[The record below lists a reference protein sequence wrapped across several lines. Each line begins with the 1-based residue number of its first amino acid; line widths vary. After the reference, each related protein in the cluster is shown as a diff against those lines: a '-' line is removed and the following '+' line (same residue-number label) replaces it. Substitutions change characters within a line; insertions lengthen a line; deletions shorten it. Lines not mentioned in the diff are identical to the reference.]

1 MVKQCLPYI
10 QSVYDRSS
18 RLQMFFKLGVLKNF
32 AIFTGIQLCWIL
44 FLKKLQACNFNKK
57 RLQHKCL
64 PANIANFLRAAFF
77 IEHLRW
83 LLFFCDNMLQ
93 EKLYFC

>member
-1 MVKQCLPYI
+1 
-10 QSVYDRSS
+10 
-18 RLQMFFKLGVLKNF
+18 MFFKLGVLKNF
-32 AIFTGIQLCWIL
+32 AVFTGIQLRWIL

-57 RLQHKCL
+57 RLQRKCL

-83 LLFFCDNMLQ
+83 LLLFF
-93 EKLYFC
+93 